1 MKRRLPWLPRPKWP
15 GRTLPAPDFLRPQR
29 PAHPLS
35 WIFLA
40 VACVAAL
47 ASAIDARLA
56 WQQRSLALQQV
67 DDAQQR
73 LARGRSSPAPAATA
87 ARAELR
93 PRDDPSA
100 LLGYPWQ
107 EVFLS
112 VEGASV
118 ADIRWLAFE
127 HGVDGALRL
136 EGETTDAAG
145 ALRAADA
152 LQATPGWSEVGL
164 GRLERADASGS
175 GQRFDLK
182 ARRADT
188 LPRSGS

>member
-1 MKRRLPWLPRPKWP
+1 L
-15 GRTLPAPDFLRPQR
+15 
-29 PAHPLS
+29 
-35 WIFLA
+35 LA
-40 VACVAAL
+40 VACGAAL

-56 WQQRSLALQQV
+56 WQERSLAQQQV
-67 DDAQQR
+67 EDAQQR
-73 LARGRSSPAPAATA
+73 LARSRSSPAPVL
-87 ARAELR
+87 ARAGLR
-93 PRDDPSA
+93 PRDDPS
-100 LLGYPWQ
+100 LLLSYPWP

-127 HGVDGALRL
+127 HGVGGALRL

-152 LQATPGWSEVGL
+152 LQATPGWTEVGL

-182 ARRADT
+182 ARRADAV
-188 LPRSGS
+188 PRSGS